1 MLCYACSTCAQ
12 EIDLLSV
19 NNQPVH
25 REGGFDG
32 QFTDLAAE
40 HVGDSNDGILN
51 SDFLLLS
58 LC

>member
-1 MLCYACSTCAQ
+1 MLYNTHPTCAQ

-40 HVGDSNDGILN
+40 DVGDSNDGILN